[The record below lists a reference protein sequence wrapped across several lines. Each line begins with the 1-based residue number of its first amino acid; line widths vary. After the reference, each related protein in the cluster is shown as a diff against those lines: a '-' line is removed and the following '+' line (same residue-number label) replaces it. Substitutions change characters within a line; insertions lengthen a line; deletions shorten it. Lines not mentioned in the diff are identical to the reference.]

1 MQLQIVKQPEIG
13 VIEWNFDELKKEL
26 STSVETYRTIV
37 YTSDDQIKNEAKP
50 ELAKLRK
57 LNKALDD
64 ERRRVKNIYTQPI
77 KDFEAQVKE
86 LTGIVNEAIVN
97 IDEQVKGYEDRRKA
111 EKLEQ
116 VKKAYEEV
124 FADDESREL
133 VSFETAFVERY
144 LNVTVSI
151 RSILSEFNELKRTVL
166 ADVDTIKGLDEYAFE
181 SFEAYKQTL
190 DLNAAL
196 RENKHLKEAAE
207 RRRQY
212 EEAVNARR
220 EQETRR
226 AEQQAAQQTAQ
237 MVTEASESPQEP
249 SKAQAYEKVY
259 TTAFKV
265 TATRSALEKLQA
277 FLTSNQIRF
286 DVIEKAKE
294 VMIND

>member
-1 MQLQIVKQPEIG
+1 MELQIFKQPEIG
-13 VIEWNFDELKKEL
+13 VIEWNFEELKKEL
-26 STSVETYRTIV
+26 STNVEAYRTIV

-77 KDFEAQVKE
+77 KDFEDQVKE
-86 LTGIVNEAIVN
+86 LTGIVNKAIVN

-111 EKLEQ
+111 VKLEQ
-116 VKKAYEEV
+116 VKRAYEEV
-124 FADDESREL
+124 FDDDESRGL

-144 LNVTVSI
+144 LNATASI
-151 RSILSEFNELKRTVL
+151 RSILSEFNELKRTML

-181 SFEAYKQTL
+181 SLEVYKQTL

-196 RENKHLKEAAE
+196 RENKRLKEVAE

-212 EEAVNARR
+212 EEAVNARK
-220 EQETRR
+220 EQEARQ
-226 AEQQAAQQTAQ
+226 AAQQAAQMA
-237 MVTEASESPQEP
+237 TEAPESPQEP
-249 SKAQAYEKVY
+249 SKTQTYEKVY
-259 TTAFKV
+259 ATTFKV
-265 TATRSALEKLQA
+265 TATRSALEKLQT
-277 FLTSNQIRF
+277 FLINNQIHF

-294 VMIND
+294 VMING

>member
-1 MQLQIVKQPEIG
+1 MELQIFKQPEIG

-144 LNVTVSI
+144 LNATVSI

-181 SFEAYKQTL
+181 SLEVYKRTL

-196 RENKHLKEAAE
+196 RENKHLKEVAE
-207 RRRQY
+207 CRRQY
-212 EEAVNARR
+212 QEAVNARR
-220 EQETRR
+220 EQEARQ
-226 AEQQAAQQTAQ
+226 AEQQAAQQAAQ
-237 MVTEASESPQEP
+237 MATEAPESPQET

-259 TTAFKV
+259 ATTFKV
-265 TATRSALEKLQA
+265 TATRSALEKLQT
-277 FLTSNQIRF
+277 FLIDNQIRF

-294 VMIND
+294 VIING